1 MGIISDRFKLI
12 QFFNIQ
18 FRLLSAR
25 YFSLYERKK
34 STQKKIAPDVMAFG
48 FLRQLSVIT
57 GRAYM
62 TSCHERAQL
71 CVLQSCP
78 YNCQLP
84 QHDKGG

>member
-1 MGIISDRFKLI
+1 MYKTF
-12 QFFNIQ
+12 
-18 FRLLSAR
+18 LLRAQ
-25 YFSLYERKK
+25 EKVTK
-34 STQKKIAPDVMAFG
+34 EKGTPAVMAFG

-84 QHDKGG
+84 QHDKGGSNINRH